1 MSDPTRETFTTKEY
15 LVLEQTSPTRHEF
28 VGGFLYA
35 MAGGSSQHARIS
47 LNIAANFLGL
57 SKGKNCR
64 VYQEAMK
71 FQYRH
76 DVYYHPDVMVVC
88 DKTTPD
94 KFFENQPCV
103 LVEVLSPS
111 TRGSD
116 LREKQIAYT
125 ATSSLQT
132 YLIVESEKRVV
143 IRHYRDELG
152 EWQFENLKGDGEI
165 NLPCLSATLNLTEI
179 YEGIL

>member
-1 MSDPTRETFTTKEY
+1 MSEPARETFTTKEY
-15 LVLEQTSPTRHEF
+15 LHLEQTSPIRHEF
-28 VGGFLYA
+28 VAGYLYA

-47 LNIAANFLGL
+47 LNIASKFLGF
-57 SKGKNCR
+57 SRGKNCR

-76 DVYYHPDVMVVC
+76 DVYYYPDVMLVC
-88 DKTTPD
+88 NKPLPD

-111 TRGSD
+111 TRDTD

-125 ATSSLQT
+125 AILSLQT
-132 YLIVESEKRVV
+132 YLVVETEKRSV
-143 IRHYRDELG
+143 RRFYRDEQD
-152 EWQFENLKGDGEI
+152 EWQSESLEMNGLIDI
-165 NLPCLSATLNLTEI
+165 PCLSASLTLEEI